1 MSGLSAS
8 PPADLELPLRHVL
21 GGQNFIPAP
30 STASFTYKF
39 GDDYPKPQ
47 YLKSDLGTTAVY
59 DVPPPSGETRRKV
72 LIIHG
77 LNTPALGM
85 FPLAKAL
92 QALDPDTHIVLFDLW
107 GHGLSSTPL
116 VAHTAHIFH
125 YQIFQV
131 LGFMKWTSAHF
142 LGFSFGG
149 VTTVKFATDN
159 PWVMESVG
167 VLAPAGMIPD
177 QMFGQRLLN
186 LLDDSKGRETE
197 AQEAI
202 LDFLEGGVLEVPEDW
217 EARNRSGEVV
227 PEALRQWELDEHK
240 GYPHSILSM
249 SRNGIR
255 GNEEAFRTFAQSP
268 VRKIGIVAQLDP
280 VCSKERLEDAGWSN
294 VKVVPQSHHGFVRSH
309 AKDVARIVHE
319 FWTQ

>member
-1 MSGLSAS
+1 MSDSGAS
-8 PPADLELPLRHVL
+8 PLAHLQLPLRQVL
-21 GGQNFIPAP
+21 GRQTFIPAP
-30 STASFTYKF
+30 SIASFTSKF
-39 GDDYPKPQ
+39 GDGYPKPH

-59 DVPPPSGETRRKV
+59 DIPPRSGETRRNV

-85 FPLAKAL
+85 WPLAKAL
-92 QALDPDTHIVLFDLW
+92 QALDPDTRIVLFDLW

-116 VAHTAHIFH
+116 VAHTPQIFH
-125 YQIFQV
+125 HQIFQV
-131 LGFMKWTSAHF
+131 LCFMKWTSAHF

-149 VTTVKFATDN
+149 VTAVKFATDN
-159 PWVMESVG
+159 PWATASVG
-167 VLAPAGMIPD
+167 ILASAGMIPD
-177 QMFGQRLLN
+177 QMFGQRLLD
-186 LLDDSKGRETE
+186 LLEDSKGRETE

-202 LDFLEGGVLEVPEDW
+202 LDFLEGGELKVPDDW
-217 EARNRSGEVV
+217 QARNRSGEVV
-227 PEALRQWELDEHK
+227 PEAFRQWELDEHK
-240 GYPHSILSM
+240 GYPHSVLSM

-255 GNEEAFRTFAQSP
+255 GGQEAFRTFAQSP
-268 VRKIGIVAQLDP
+268 VHKIGVVAELDP
-280 VCSKERLEDAGWSN
+280 VCSKEMLENIGWSN